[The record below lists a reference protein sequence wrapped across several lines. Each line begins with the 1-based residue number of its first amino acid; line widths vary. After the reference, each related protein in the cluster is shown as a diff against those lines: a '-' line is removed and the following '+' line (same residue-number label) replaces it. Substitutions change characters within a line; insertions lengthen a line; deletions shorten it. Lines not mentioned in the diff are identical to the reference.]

1 MSSCIAI
8 FDETLEP
15 LVSKNVKGLPNV
27 AGLLELFCNHVR
39 NAESPIVSVSH
50 WRFVY
55 MQRDSLYFVAVVDS
69 VDDNLAN
76 YMSIMTYLDQFY
88 RLILEYAGLKTLDRT
103 LILDNTLLV
112 MELIDETLDYGI
124 VQITEPSIMKD
135 YIRVKVNLPDERL
148 LLEDIWDQDSDSDS
162 DDDKKHRKHKHKNKS
177 KSKSNHHNQKSQEKG
192 KDDIISKVPK
202 SKQEL
207 DKVLKT
213 SKDKVYKKIKEN
225 MNELEKLGKFRQ
237 EDEFNDDDANANE
250 TFINSYIAKTTTMAV
265 SWRAKGLHYSKN
277 EFFLDVIEK
286 VQYLVDFK
294 LGVVRRNLI
303 HGQIVCRSYLSGM
316 PNLKISLNKLLQ
328 NDQQFINQIQFHQ
341 CVSLESLEKVLK
353 YAEEHPD
360 ESSKSRSVEHSAE
373 KEIEF
378 IPPDGDFVLC
388 TYDLKRHIKD
398 PPMIILREF
407 EVKPKWKKFKLKITA
422 TIETHFK
429 PTNTTTRL
437 DIKIPLAKIFE
448 DYKIDLSKNLRF
460 KTNNGHVSYN
470 ISDDFLLWEVG
481 VLKGGKVHAKAEDI
495 AKFENIATMITE
507 FALFNEEEY
516 EQLKKERETSM
527 NPPPL
532 REGPKLEEIYKETH
546 DENLEGYNTIGK
558 KSKQPLNLLTM
569 NFEVPYCTASGLK
582 VEYLKI
588 EEDQLQ
594 YQSFPWVRYKTI
606 NDDEYAYIV

>member
-15 LVSKNVKGLPNV
+15 LVSKSVKGLPNV
-27 AGLLELFCNHVR
+27 QALLELFSGQVR
-39 NAESPIVSVSH
+39 HSRTPILTVSH
-50 WRFVY
+50 WRFVHL
-55 MQRDSLYFVAVVDS
+55 QRDSLYFVAVVDS
-69 VDDNLAN
+69 MDDSIAN
-76 YMSIMTYLDQFY
+76 YMSIMTYLDQLY
-88 RLILEYAGLKTLDRT
+88 KLILEYAGLKTLDRT

-148 LLEDIWDQDSDSDS
+148 LLESIWDGGSDSDSDS
-162 DDDKKHRKHKHKNKS
+162 DNSGGKKHKKKHKHKHKTKEEPS
-177 KSKSNHHNQKSQEKG
+177 SL
-192 KDDIISKVPK
+192 VPK
-202 SKQEL
+202 NKQEL

-225 MNELEKLGKFRQ
+225 INELEKLGKFTK

-277 EFFLDVIEK
+277 EFFLDVIER

-294 LGVVRRNLI
+294 GAVVRRNLI

-328 NDQQFINQIQFHQ
+328 NDKQFINQIQFHQ

-360 ESSKSRSVEHSAE
+360 ESSNSKNAEHSAE

-398 PPMIILREF
+398 PPMIKLREF
-407 EVKPKWKKFKLKITA
+407 EVKPKWKKFKLKISA
-422 TIETHFK
+422 TVETHFK
-429 PTNTTTRL
+429 PTNTTTKL
-437 DIKIPLAKIFE
+437 NIKIPLTKIFE
-448 DYKIDLSKNLRF
+448 EYKIDLSKTLRF
-460 KTNNGHVSYN
+460 KTNNGQVSYN
-470 ISDDFLLWEVG
+470 VSDDFLFWEVG
-481 VLKGGKVHAKAEDI
+481 ILKGGKVHGSSEDI
-495 AKFENIATMITE
+495 TKFENVATMAAE
-507 FALFNEEEY
+507 FSLFNEEEY
-516 EQLKKERETSM
+516 ERLKKEQATSM

-546 DENLEGYNTIGK
+546 DENLEGYNTLDRK
-558 KSKQPLNLLTM
+558 KKPSLNLLSM
-569 NFEVPYCTASGLK
+569 EFEVPYCTASGLK

-606 NDDEYAYIV
+606 NDEEYAYII